1 MRNLKKTYRTRFG
14 GFEVVEGISFDVP
27 HGEVYGFLGPNGADK
42 SMTISMLATQLEATG
57 GEIYSD
63 GHSVI
68 GDSVR
73 AHAEIGVVAQHNVG
87 WLPMRTFRL
96 TLVTS
101 GWT

>member
-1 MRNLKKTYRTRFG
+1 MLP
-14 GFEVVEGISFDVP
+14 VVRCMVF
-27 HGEVYGFLGPNGADK
+27 GPNGADK
-42 SMTISMLATQLEATG
+42 SMAISMLTTQLEATG
-57 GEIYSD
+57 GEIYPD

-73 AHAEIGVVAQHNVG
+73 AYAEIGVVAQHNVG

>member
-1 MRNLKKTYRTRFG
+1 MLP
-14 GFEVVEGISFDVP
+14 VVRCIVFD
-27 HGEVYGFLGPNGADK
+27 PNGADK
-42 SMTISMLATQLEATG
+42 SMTISMLTTQLEAIG
-57 GEIYSD
+57 GEIYPD